1 MYLEAA
7 TLSLFA
13 SPSVLEIPVIAICV
27 THFGGQCFALLQ
39 YRNFS
44 DGRFGEQNEIEFQ
57 DGDEANGDHCEA
69 TSSCLP

>member
-1 MYLEAA
+1 MAMTGNQCNLEAA

-13 SPSVLEIPVIAICV
+13 SPSVLETPVIAICV

-44 DGRFGEQNEIEFQ
+44 DGMLMFGEQNEIGFQ
-57 DGDEANGDHCEA
+57 DGNSE
-69 TSSCLP
+69 